1 MSRPR
6 IAVFKLTS
14 CDGCQLSILSL
25 EEDLLLLDARIDIAF
40 FPEASSR
47 MLDGPYD
54 VALVEGSISMPEHL
68 EQVQAIRAQCTTLV
82 TIGACATAGGI
93 QALRNGLDGGLAQ
106 QVYPHPEYIASLSD
120 STPVSEHVKVDV
132 ELWGCPIDKAQL
144 KTVLAD
150 LLAGVHPRLPESPLC
165 MACKRAGYPC
175 VMVTRGEACLGPV
188 TRTGCGAICPSMQ
201 RGCYGC
207 FGPAALSF
215 PAGRSG
221 PNCTALA
228 DHFAELPD
236 IQADEIGR
244 KFHLINHYHDY
255 CHDKAE
261 KADE

>member
-1 MSRPR
+1 MSKPR

-25 EEDLLLLDARIDIAF
+25 EEDLLLLDERIDIAF

-47 MLDGPYD
+47 LLDGPYD
-54 VALVEGSISMPEHL
+54 VALVEGSVSMPEHL
-68 EQVQAIRAQCTTLV
+68 EQVQAIRAQCATLV

-93 QALRNGLDGGLAQ
+93 QALRNGLNGGLVS
-106 QVYPHPEYIASLSD
+106 QVYPNPEYIDALSD

-132 ELWGCPIDKAQL
+132 ELWGCPIDKTQL

-150 LLAGVHPRLPESPLC
+150 LLAGVDPRLPESTLC
-165 MACKRAGYPC
+165 MACKRAGNPC
-175 VMVTRGEACLGPV
+175 VMVTKGEACLGPV

-221 PNCTALA
+221 PNCAGLA
-228 DHFAELPD
+228 RRFEQGLSMPS
-236 IQADEIGR
+236 DEIGR
-244 KFHLINHYHDY
+244 KFHLIHRYD
-255 CHDKAE
+255 DKPGQ
-261 KADE
+261 ADE